1 MEYGVRST
9 RAVSCTP
16 LDKRNG
22 MGWERGLVSQLLV
35 FFFFFSFL
43 LFLLLHS
50 YVSRGYTYSWL
61 HGCMLIYTAVYR

>member
-9 RAVSCTP
+9 RAVSRTP

-35 FFFFFSFL
+35 FFFFSPFYYFFCCIL
-43 LFLLLHS
+43 MCHE
-50 YVSRGYTYSWL
+50 VIHI
-61 HGCMLIYTAVYR
+61 HGCMAVC